1 MDFIILGL
9 ILVNFILI
17 SFLLFNIKKEEN
29 NKFNENIDLKFDKI
43 NSKLEL
49 LQEQIKLSAIISQN
63 NASVSLKNKKDL
75 DTIEAFIKAS
85 MLIDDDDVVH

>member
-9 ILVNFILI
+9 VLVNFIFI
-17 SFLLFNIKKEEN
+17 SFLLFNQKNKED
-29 NKFNENIDLKFDKI
+29 NKFNENINLKFDKI

-49 LQEQIKLSAIISQN
+49 LQEQVKLSAIISQN
-63 NASVSLKNKKDL
+63 NASVSLQNKKDL

-85 MLIDDDDVVH
+85 MLIDDNDVVH